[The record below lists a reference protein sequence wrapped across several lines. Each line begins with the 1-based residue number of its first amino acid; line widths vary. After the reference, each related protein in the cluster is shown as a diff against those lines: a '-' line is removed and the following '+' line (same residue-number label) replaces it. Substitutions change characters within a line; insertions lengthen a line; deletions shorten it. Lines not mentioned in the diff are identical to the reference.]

1 MKILIIGKNGFIG
14 KSLVDYFKVQTNY
27 TVISTSSSELNIMD
41 ESSIYN
47 FLLREKFDI
56 VINTAVYTR
65 SRMTLKNCSSEL
77 DYDLRMYFNIAKY
90 NTLYTKMIYF
100 GSGAEYDK
108 NFPICS
114 VTEEEWNRFIPST
127 DYGFAKY
134 IMNQHAEKSEN
145 IYNLR
150 IFGLYGKN
158 ENYRKKFITGACA
171 KAVCDL
177 PITIRQNVFFDFLYI
192 DDFCRMLDCFIKL
205 ENPKYH
211 SYNIVSGR
219 KVDLLT
225 LAKLVKKVSKKEIPI
240 IVCKEGLDKEY
251 TADNSR
257 LLEEIG
263 SINLMDYEESIQA
276 LYDHYLEKREEIDIM
291 PLVYQ

>member
-47 FLLREKFDI
+47 FLLREKFDV

-90 NTLYTKMIYF
+90 NTLYRKMIYF

-263 SINLMDYEESIQA
+263 SINLTDYEESIQA